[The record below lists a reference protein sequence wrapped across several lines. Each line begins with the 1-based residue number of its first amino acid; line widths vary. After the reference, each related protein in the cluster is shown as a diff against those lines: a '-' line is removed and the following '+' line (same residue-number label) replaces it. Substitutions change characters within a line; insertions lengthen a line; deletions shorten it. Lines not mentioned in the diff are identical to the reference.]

1 MINIDPKYIVK
12 SLSYKEFRHYVT
24 EALTTDKSLL
34 NLEEDYLAYAELNE
48 ARLHRLDKT
57 MKVEENVAAK
67 LAGLKKKYT
76 WVVISECWCGDAAQI
91 VPILNKMA
99 ESTDNIELRIVFRD
113 QNLELMDAFLT
124 NGGRAIPKLIIVEQ
138 DTLKVL
144 GHWGPRPVLA
154 QKVITDYKAAHGVV
168 DEAGKVA
175 LQMWYTKDKGHEVQK
190 EVIELM
196 TSFE

>member
-1 MINIDPKYIVK
+1 MINIDSKYIDK
-12 SLSYKEFRHYVT
+12 SLSYDEFRQFVT
-24 EALTTDKSLL
+24 DALTNDKSKL
-34 NLEEDYLAYAELNE
+34 NLEEDYMAYAELNE

-57 MKVEENVAAK
+57 MKVEEEVATK
-67 LAGLKKKYT
+67 LANLKKKYT
-76 WVVISECWCGDAAQI
+76 WIVITESWCGDAAQI

-99 ESTDNIELRIVFRD
+99 EACPNIEMRLVFRD

-124 NGGRAIPKLIIVEQ
+124 NGGRAIPKMIITEQ
-138 DTLKVL
+138 DSLKVL
-144 GHWGPRPVLA
+144 GHWGPRPALG
-154 QKVITDYKAAHGVV
+154 QKVVTDYKSAHGVV
-168 DEAGKVA
+168 DEAGKVE

>member
-1 MINIDPKYIVK
+1 MINIDSKYIDK
-12 SLSYKEFRHYVT
+12 SFSYSEFRQFVT
-24 EALTTDKSLL
+24 HALKTDKSIL
-34 NLEEDYLAYAELNE
+34 NLEEDYIAYAELNE

-57 MKVEENVAAK
+57 MKVVEEVATQ
-67 LAGLKKKYT
+67 LASLKKKYT
-76 WVVISECWCGDAAQI
+76 WIVITESWCGDAAQI
-91 VPILNKMA
+91 VPVLNKMA
-99 ESTDNIELRIVFRD
+99 EACPNIDMRLVFRD

-124 NGGRAIPKLIIVEQ
+124 NGGRAIPKLIIAEQ

-144 GHWGPRPVLA
+144 GHWGPRPALG
-154 QKVITDYKAAHGVV
+154 QKVVTDYKAAHGVV
-168 DEAGKVA
+168 DEAGKVE

>member
-1 MINIDPKYIVK
+1 MINIDPKYIDK
-12 SLSYKEFRHYVT
+12 SLSYNEFRQYVT
-24 EALTTDKSLL
+24 ETLATNKSIL
-34 NLEEDYLAYAELNE
+34 NLEADYLAYAELNE

-57 MKVEENVAAK
+57 MKVEEDVATK

-99 ESTDNIELRIVFRD
+99 EASDNIELRIVFRD
-113 QNLELMDAFLT
+113 QNTELMDAFLT
-124 NGGRAIPKLIIVEQ
+124 NGSRAIPKLIIVES

-196 TSFE
+196 TSFI

>member
-1 MINIDPKYIVK
+1 MINIDPKYIDK
-12 SLSYKEFRHYVT
+12 SLSYNEFRQYVT
-24 EALTTDKSLL
+24 ETLATDKSLL

-67 LAGLKKKYT
+67 LSGLKKKYT
-76 WVVISECWCGDAAQI
+76 WLVISECWCGDAAQI

-99 ESTDNIELRIVFRD
+99 EASDNIELRIVFRD

>member
-1 MINIDPKYIVK
+1 MINIDPKYIDK
-12 SLSYKEFRHYVT
+12 SLSYNEFRQYVT
-24 EALTTDKSLL
+24 ETLATNKSIL
-34 NLEEDYLAYAELNE
+34 NLEADYLAYAELNE

-57 MKVEENVAAK
+57 MKVEEDVATK

-99 ESTDNIELRIVFRD
+99 EATDNIELRIVFRD
-113 QNLELMDAFLT
+113 QNTELMDAFLT
-124 NGGRAIPKLIIVEQ
+124 NGGRAIPKLIIVEPE
-138 DTLKVL
+138 TLKVL

-196 TSFE
+196 TSFI

>member
-24 EALTTDKSLL
+24 EALATDKSIL
-34 NLEEDYLAYAELNE
+34 NLEDDYLAYAELNE
-48 ARLHRLDKT
+48 ARLNRLDKT
-57 MKVEENVAAK
+57 MKVGEEVATK

-190 EVIELM
+190 EVIDLM
-196 TSFE
+196 TSFI

>member
-1 MINIDPKYIVK
+1 MINIDPKYIDK
-12 SLSYKEFRHYVT
+12 SLSYNEFRQYVT
-24 EALTTDKSLL
+24 ETLSTNKSLL

-57 MKVEENVAAK
+57 MKVEEDVATK
-67 LAGLKKKYT
+67 LSGLKKKYT

-99 ESTDNIELRIVFRD
+99 EVTDNIELRIVFRD
-113 QNLELMDAFLT
+113 QNTELMDAFLT
-124 NGGRAIPKLIIVEQ
+124 NGGRAIPKLIIVESE
-138 DTLKVL
+138 TLKIL

-196 TSFE
+196 TSFI